1 MSQQETSGVAEGRMK
16 GRRATLDNNDSN
28 RENPAIS
35 KVVRG
40 LSSFCPWKFNPLTA
54 IGKYCLIHLYVI
66 VLGGNDA
73 LYQAMIAH
81 DKGKPAAR

>member
-1 MSQQETSGVAEGRMK
+1 MK
-16 GRRATLDNNDSN
+16 RRRARLDNTGGN
-28 RENPAIS
+28 RENPVIS
-35 KVVRG
+35 KVARG
-40 LSSFCPWKFNPLTA
+40 SSRVSPSKFKPLTA

-66 VLGGNDA
+66 ASGGNDG